1 MIPEL
6 WPEYMEFCRLR
17 KEASV
22 SNLSDLRDIDWIYPT
37 TLLPLGSFLIA
48 SRKEYRAPQD
58 QNVADYISIMLR
70 TEPGRADGRRS
81 YVPLVWL
88 PSMSID
94 GDKVLGSIYKL
105 HDHGKLYGGENAFK
119 YLIGELVDNVY
130 QHSGFSNAFVM
141 AQRYDKKGFVEVAI
155 IDDGITIGGSLRKAG
170 FRTEDDVEAIARV
183 LKEGISAKGADT
195 RGYGLR
201 SNASIFTAGLKGE
214 MLIVSGGGATEIG
227 PSEPGR
233 GVRQN
238 NYRLE
243 EDFCSLNGTLV
254 SVRIPF
260 PSEEID
266 LYDYTT

>member
-6 WPEYMEFCRLR
+6 WPEYEKFCRLR

-48 SRKEYRAPQD
+48 GRRAYKEPRNRD
-58 QNVADYISIMLR
+58 VADYISIMLR
-70 TEPGRADGRRS
+70 TDPGRVDGRRS
-81 YVPLVWL
+81 YVPLVPL
-88 PSMSID
+88 PSTSTE
-94 GDKVLGSIYKL
+94 GDRVLGSIYKL
-105 HDHGKLYGGENAFK
+105 HDHGRLYGGENAFK

-155 IDDGITIGGSLRKAG
+155 IDDGITIGGSLRRAG
-170 FRTEDDVEAIARV
+170 FRTEDDVAAIARV

-201 SNASIFTAGLKGE
+201 SNASIFTTGLKGE
-214 MLIVSGGGATEIG
+214 MLIVSGGGAVEIG
-227 PSEPGR
+227 RSEPGR

-243 EDFCSLNGTLV
+243 EDFCPLNGTLV

-266 LYDYTT
+266 LYDYAT